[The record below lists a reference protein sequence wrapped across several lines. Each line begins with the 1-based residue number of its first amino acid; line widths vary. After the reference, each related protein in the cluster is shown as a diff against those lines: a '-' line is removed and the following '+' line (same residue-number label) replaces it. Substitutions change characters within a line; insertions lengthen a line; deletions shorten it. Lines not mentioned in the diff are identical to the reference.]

1 MRFNHNRYG
10 MKRLVAYMLILA
22 MLLTIMPVSAF
33 AKKAPKLRLPGVPAA
48 AEAPAE
54 APEAPA
60 EPEAPAAEEAPAEP
74 AAPEAPPAPEE
85 AAAPEAPAA
94 PEEPAEPESAAIV
107 QELKVGKLTVAIDGP
122 SGAGKSTV
130 AKLAAAASGHRL
142 RRRARS
148 SRVIAG
154 AS

>member
-1 MRFNHNRYG
+1 MFLDFLFIYAIVLLTRIIAVELCTLEKEGLAMRFNHNRSG

-60 EPEAPAAEEAPAEP
+60 EPEAPAAEEATAEL

-94 PEEPAEPESAAIV
+94 PEEPAEPESPAIV
-107 QELKVGKLTVAIDGP
+107 Q
-122 SGAGKSTV
+122 
-130 AKLAAAASGHRL
+130 
-142 RRRARS
+142 
-148 SRVIAG
+148 
-154 AS
+154 